1 MYVRLCCDIV
11 RYVTLRNVTTVFP
24 LTHSLSLYYHCTYK
38 CTHDTSGEQQEIQYQ
53 LMGYGIP
60 TQVLPT
66 TESGQIKTK
75 NYTQWYKTR
84 VMLEKQAALAAS
96 RSSFSGDPSSTSSN
110 RKSDPLVPGAC
121 YGAIECPRLNDVL
134 YERTKPCMFHP
145 GNTLFKGLLE
155 ERKTDHATLT
165 QTAKRD
171 LTWSIVE
178 EVERRRGRFLK
189 WDQRGFWVPIANRSE
204 IRLKVATSLRD
215 FNKHTRALN
224 KCETIS
230 SVSCVAFDN
239 KTQDY
244 KHDIKKRR
252 VMISYD
258 ELSISNSNKCG
269 CYNSIRGCS
278 LRRED

>member
-1 MYVRLCCDIV
+1 
-11 RYVTLRNVTTVFP
+11 
-24 LTHSLSLYYHCTYK
+24 
-38 CTHDTSGEQQEIQYQ
+38 
-53 LMGYGIP
+53 MGYGIP
-60 TQVLPT
+60 TQALPT

-75 NYTQWYKTR
+75 NHTQWYKTR

-96 RSSFSGDPSSTSSN
+96 PCSSGEPSSTGSSKKN
-110 RKSDPLVPGAC
+110 DPLVPGAY

-145 GNTLFKGLLE
+145 GNTLFKGLIE
-155 ERKTDHATLT
+155 ERKTDHAKLT

-171 LTWSIVE
+171 FTWSIVE

-189 WDQRGFWVPIANRSE
+189 WDQRGFWITIANRSE

-215 FNKHTRALN
+215 FNKHTRALH
-224 KCETIS
+224 KCQTTS

-252 VMISYD
+252 VMISDD
-258 ELSISNSNKCG
+258 ELSINNNNECG
-269 CYNSIRGCS
+269 SYNSISGCYPS
-278 LRRED
+278 PLTLSTMLFDQRQQQQQQ